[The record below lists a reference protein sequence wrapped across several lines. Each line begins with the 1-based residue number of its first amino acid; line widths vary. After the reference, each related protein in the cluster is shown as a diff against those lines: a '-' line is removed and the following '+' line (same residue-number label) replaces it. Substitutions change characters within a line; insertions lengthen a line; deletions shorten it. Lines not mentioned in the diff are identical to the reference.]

1 MYIPGMPG
9 PFGRVSAP
17 PPHFP
22 VGGPVPAS
30 DLVGRETYMRRL
42 VERLGDGNHVLVAGP
57 RRIGKTSIILE
68 VLRRLHRRG
77 ALTAYVDCLGA
88 TDIRGLGERLIDAV
102 LENVSGVERSFEQA
116 KAVAAGMRPS
126 VKVKYEHIELALDL
140 AREKNAQRFFEG
152 ALDLPRALAK
162 RSGKRVVVVL
172 DEFQAAGRLGSRV
185 FDVMRAR
192 FQAHRGVSYAFLG
205 SEQGILEELFSAKGH
220 SFYRFA
226 VPLDL
231 TDAGGHRFGIDPD
244 DWLEYL
250 KAKFVA
256 KKMTIDDASI
266 DRLLDAT
273 GGHPQDT
280 MQVCA
285 ALYYLM
291 RDATARTVTPDLLE
305 VAYEQAMREL
315 ERPFALHWT
324 ELGSHKYLQQVA
336 KRIGHR
342 AVLYAADAE
351 GGAVPRP
358 EVLRALAALRER
370 GLVVRLGRG
379 RYDFVEPMFGEYV
392 RRLDEALIGAGTVP
406 AR

>member
-1 MYIPGMPG
+1 MPG

-22 VGGPVPAS
+22 VGGPVPAA
-30 DLVGRETYMRRL
+30 DLVGRETYIRRIG
-42 VERLGDGNHVLVAGP
+42 ERLWDGNHVLLAGP

-88 TDIRGLGERLIDAV
+88 TDVRGLGERLVDAL
-102 LENVSGVERSFEQA
+102 LENVSGVERSFEHA
-116 KAVAAGMRPS
+116 KAIAAGVRPS
-126 VKVKYEHIELALDL
+126 VKVKYEHVEIALDL
-140 AREKNAQRFFEG
+140 AREKNDQRFFDG
-152 ALDLPRALAK
+152 ALDLPRTLAA
-162 RSGKRVVVVL
+162 RTGKRVIVVF
-172 DEFQAAGRLGSRV
+172 DEFQAAGRLGPRV
-185 FDVMRAR
+185 FDVMRSR
-192 FQAHRGVSYAFLG
+192 FQAQRGVAYAFLG
-205 SEQGILEELFSAKGH
+205 SEEGILEELFSEKGRA
-220 SFYRFA
+220 FYRFA
-226 VPLDL
+226 VPIDL

-244 DWLEYL
+244 DWLDYL
-250 KAKFVA
+250 KAKFAA
-256 KKMTIDDASI
+256 KKLGIDDASV

-291 RDATARTVTPDLLE
+291 RDSGARTVTPDFLE

-315 ERPFALHWT
+315 ERPFALHWS

-336 KRIGHR
+336 KRTAHR
-342 AVLYAADAE
+342 AVLHAADAQ

-358 EVLRALAALRER
+358 EVLRALAALQER
-370 GLVVRLGRG
+370 GLVTRLGRG

-392 RRLDEALIGAGTVP
+392 RRLDEGLIAAGTLP
-406 AR
+406 PR

>member
-1 MYIPGMPG
+1 MPG

-22 VGGPVPAS
+22 VGGPVPAA
-30 DLVGRETYMRRL
+30 DLVGRETYIRRIG
-42 VERLGDGNHVLVAGP
+42 ERLWDGNHVLLAGP

-88 TDIRGLGERLIDAV
+88 TDVRGLGERLVDAL
-102 LENVSGVERSFEQA
+102 LENVSGAERSFEHA
-116 KAVAAGMRPS
+116 KAIAAGVRPS
-126 VKVKYEHIELALDL
+126 VKVKYEHVEIALDL
-140 AREKNAQRFFEG
+140 AREKNDQRFFDG
-152 ALDLPRALAK
+152 ALDLPRTLAA
-162 RSGKRVVVVL
+162 RTGKRVIVVF
-172 DEFQAAGRLGSRV
+172 DEFQAAGRLGPRV
-185 FDVMRAR
+185 FDVMRSR
-192 FQAHRGVSYAFLG
+192 FQAQRGVSYTFLG
-205 SEQGILEELFSAKGH
+205 SEQGILEELFSNKGRA
-220 SFYRFA
+220 FYRFA

-231 TDAGGHRFGIDPD
+231 ADAGGHRFGIDPD

-250 KAKFVA
+250 RGKFA
-256 KKMTIDDASI
+256 EKKLAIDEASV

-291 RDATARTVTPDLLE
+291 RDAAARTVSSDFLE

-336 KRIGHR
+336 KRIAHK

-392 RRLDEALIGAGTVP
+392 RRLDEGLVTVP